1 MDVSGSIVPQDEE
14 KVEESAEALEEKS
27 TSPAAIEISMVIEPV
42 EPQGGTDI
50 DKSMGGEDLEQEADV
65 DKEKSKE
72 RQVAENLG
80 DGEAMQVDN
89 DQMQRG
95 SHSLVTEPAGD
106 KR

>member
-1 MDVSGSIVPQDEE
+1 MDVSGSIVPQDEK
-14 KVEESAEALEEKS
+14 KVEESAEEKS
-27 TSPAAIEISMVIEPV
+27 ASPAAIEISMVIKPI

-50 DKSMGGEDLEQEADV
+50 DKSMGVEDLEQEAGV
-65 DKEKSKE
+65 DREKSKE

-89 DQMQRG
+89 DQMQGG
-95 SHSLVTEPAGD
+95 SHSLVTESTGD

>member
-1 MDVSGSIVPQDEE
+1 MDASGGIVLQDEK

-42 EPQGGTDI
+42 EPQGG
-50 DKSMGGEDLEQEADV
+50 EDLEQVADV
-65 DKEKSKE
+65 DKGKSKE

-89 DQMQRG
+89 DQMQGG

-106 KR
+106 KW